1 MTSILSARTPGE
13 RVIYYATD
21 QYATNTG
28 VIVSHILISANLL
41 PKPIGEASVVPYD
54 DSFFL
59 VGGYNGNDGYIGEIY
74 RYSAASDEWIELK
87 AKLKKFRHR

>member
-1 MTSILSARTPGE
+1 M
-13 RVIYYATD
+13 
-21 QYATNTG
+21 
-28 VIVSHILISANLL
+28 IVSHILISANLL

-87 AKLKKFRHR
+87 AKLKTPRSHHVSLLVQQSLFPACVE